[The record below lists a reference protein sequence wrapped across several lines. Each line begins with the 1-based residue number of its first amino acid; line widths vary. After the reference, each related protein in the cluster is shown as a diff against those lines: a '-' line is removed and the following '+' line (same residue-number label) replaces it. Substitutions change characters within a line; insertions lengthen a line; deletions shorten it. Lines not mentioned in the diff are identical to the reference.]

1 MKSILQEEKK
11 CFLTGSEQMLDKHH
25 IYFGANRKV
34 SEDNG
39 FWVWLRHDRHIADS
53 QYATPHNNR
62 QVDLYLKRLCQA
74 RYEETHTRDEFIRL
88 IGRSYL

>member
-1 MKSILQEEKK
+1 MDSILQKEKK

-34 SEDNG
+34 SEENG
-39 FWVWLRHDRHIADS
+39 FWVWLNHYQHIADS
-53 QYATPHNNR
+53 PYRTPHNDR
-62 QVDLYLKRLCQA
+62 ETDLYLKRLCQMK
-74 RYEETHTRDEFIRL
+74 YEETHTRAEFIRL